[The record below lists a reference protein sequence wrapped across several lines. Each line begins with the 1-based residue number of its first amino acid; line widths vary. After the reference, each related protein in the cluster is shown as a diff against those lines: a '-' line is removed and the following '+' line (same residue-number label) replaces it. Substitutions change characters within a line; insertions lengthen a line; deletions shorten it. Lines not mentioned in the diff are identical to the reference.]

1 MHLTWHHVVYSYL
14 QYRYRSK
21 WRVYSIYWNYCHVSK
36 ILVNKDTISKTV
48 MKDETITANGTAIY
62 DFKGRSKINIPGK
75 YV

>member
-1 MHLTWHHVVYSYL
+1 MWYTVTYSTGIGQTASVL
-14 QYRYRSK
+14 
-21 WRVYSIYWNYCHVSK
+21 IYWNYCHVSK

>member
-1 MHLTWHHVVYSYL
+1 M
-14 QYRYRSK
+14 
-21 WRVYSIYWNYCHVSK
+21 SK

-48 MKDETITANGTAIY
+48 MKDESITANGTAIY